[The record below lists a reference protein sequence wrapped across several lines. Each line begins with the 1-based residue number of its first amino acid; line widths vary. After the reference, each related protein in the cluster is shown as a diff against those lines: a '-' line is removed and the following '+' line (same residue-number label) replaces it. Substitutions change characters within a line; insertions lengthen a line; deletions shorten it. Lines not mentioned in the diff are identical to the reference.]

1 MDFKGRLPPAPAYL
15 SCMARQPQVPIPFP
29 TVCCPMQEC
38 CLQRALS
45 SLLRGL
51 LVEFHFFGVG

>member
-1 MDFKGRLPPAPAYL
+1 MDFEGRFPPAPAYL

-29 TVCCPMQEC
+29 TVCCPTQEC

-45 SLLRGL
+45 SPWCKVFLFSFIFS
-51 LVEFHFFGVG
+51 V